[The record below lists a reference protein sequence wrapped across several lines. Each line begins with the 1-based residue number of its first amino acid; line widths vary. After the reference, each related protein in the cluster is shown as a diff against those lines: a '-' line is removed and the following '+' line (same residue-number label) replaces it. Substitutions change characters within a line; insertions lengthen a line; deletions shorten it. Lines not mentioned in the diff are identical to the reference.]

1 MNKNDLIQEKA
12 MTLFQGLRPRIL
24 ALARK
29 LESFGLSREDC
40 LQEAFLAIMKALN
53 SYRANTNMKLSTFCY
68 HFIEKALYRM
78 AGEEEIIY
86 TVIDEE
92 GNIVE
97 ELENGEYRRK
107 KTELEQRG
115 FRVESRRRVTPIS
128 DLTPDA
134 EDGGFEDFLERR
146 IILWERQSNS
156 E

>member
-12 MTLFQGLRPRIL
+12 MALFQELRPRIL

-40 LQEAFLAIMKALN
+40 LQEAFLAIMKALI
-53 SYRANTNMKLSTFCY
+53 SYREETKMKLSTFCY
-68 HFIEKALYRM
+68 YFIEKALYRM

-128 DLTPDA
+128 DLTPDT

-146 IILWERQSNS
+146 VIWQKQSNS